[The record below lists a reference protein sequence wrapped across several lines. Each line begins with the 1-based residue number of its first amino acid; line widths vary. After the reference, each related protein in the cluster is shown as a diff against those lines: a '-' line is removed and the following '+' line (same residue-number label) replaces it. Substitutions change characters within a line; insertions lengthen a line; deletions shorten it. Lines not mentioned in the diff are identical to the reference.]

1 MPVFQYVGMNDKG
14 RRVSGRMSAMDE
26 AGLEQKLRTLGLYL
40 VEAKPTKETQKSA
53 NGPVSGTRLPMA
65 LWRAKNRRRLLI
77 ESCTLLGFQLKV
89 GIPLVQALEVASS
102 DCDNPEFQRILVG
115 VRLHLEA
122 GEFFHEA
129 LGRYPG
135 MFPLE
140 FRCVV
145 KAGEQSGQLPDG
157 LEYMRDYLEWFDQLM
172 AEIQQA
178 SLYPGIVMVVV
189 GIFVLFLF
197 SYIIPM
203 FAKLLSS
210 LRVDLPL
217 LTRIFF
223 SIGDFAKNTWWMW
236 ASALVT
242 MLLLVFVGP
251 RFSKRIALGLDQT
264 KLKLPV
270 FGELNQ
276 MLSISRLAHNLGIMY
291 KAGIPLMQGL
301 GLCRGLVGNEVIS
314 LAVGRVEQ
322 NLAGGDTVSESFRK
336 EPVFPNILLR
346 MLAMGEK
353 SGNMDLALANVAEY
367 YNQIIPRR
375 IKKIMTMME
384 PALMLFLIGLVGAVA
399 LSIYL
404 PIISMMNAI
413 K

>member
-65 LWRAKNRRRLLI
+65 LWRAKKRRRLLI

-89 GIPLVQALEVASS
+89 GIPLVQALEVAST

-115 VRLHLEA
+115 VRQHLEA

-157 LEYMRDYLEWFDQLM
+157 LEYMRGYLEWFDQLM

-189 GIFVLFLF
+189 GNQLPVTL
-197 SYIIPM
+197 S
-203 FAKLLSS
+203 LSS
-210 LRVDLPL
+210 SMEEIWAASTLMRGYL
-217 LTRIFF
+217 LDDKTP
-223 SIGDFAKNTWWMW
+223 DPKKNT
-236 ASALVT
+236 
-242 MLLLVFVGP
+242 
-251 RFSKRIALGLDQT
+251 RYHIER
-264 KLKLPV
+264 LP
-270 FGELNQ
+270 
-276 MLSISRLAHNLGIMY
+276 
-291 KAGIPLMQGL
+291 
-301 GLCRGLVGNEVIS
+301 
-314 LAVGRVEQ
+314 
-322 NLAGGDTVSESFRK
+322 
-336 EPVFPNILLR
+336 
-346 MLAMGEK
+346 
-353 SGNMDLALANVAEY
+353 AE
-367 YNQIIPRR
+367 
-375 IKKIMTMME
+375 
-384 PALMLFLIGLVGAVA
+384 
-399 LSIYL
+399 
-404 PIISMMNAI
+404 AI
-413 K
+413 KTALDRLLWLDTRLHPKTRDLKNAMYDFIQSLDYLRRQSGADVTTYTGYLGKRDKVVDELVKLGMDRKALEELMH